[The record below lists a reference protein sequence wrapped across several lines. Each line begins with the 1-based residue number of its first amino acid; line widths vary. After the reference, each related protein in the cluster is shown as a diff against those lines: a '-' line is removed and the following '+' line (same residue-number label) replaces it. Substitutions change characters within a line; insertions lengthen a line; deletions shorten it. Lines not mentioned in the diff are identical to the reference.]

1 MSQVCQGGVCQAPS
15 CWDGVQNGLETGTDC
30 GGPCADCPTTCN
42 EYAYQAETMYHST
55 GNGWWQGGWNI
66 YANGYIATTHDFLP
80 GPAIITVSALGQEA
94 WGLPHMLVTVGGVTA
109 SPVAGV
115 YVTPGGF
122 NDYPFTFDAPGGSQE
137 IRVIF
142 DNDAYGWFGDR
153 NLIVQTVTVSCP

>member
-1 MSQVCQGGVCQAPS
+1 VFR
-15 CWDGVQNGLETGTDC
+15 T
-30 GGPCADCPTTCN
+30 
-42 EYAYQAETMYHST
+42 
-55 GNGWWQGGWNI
+55 
-66 YANGYIATTHDFLP
+66 
-80 GPAIITVSALGQEA
+80 ALGQEA

-115 YVTPGGF
+115 HVTPGGF